1 MATDSATIYREIL
14 AQARVAAALAA
25 AGSLTAS
32 RVSISPIFSIDGL
45 TTPHIQVILPGEA
58 AIPHDRSGVGLIEE
72 EFRVAIIQQINR
84 DRFKTWTLAVSD
96 SGTSIT
102 KTVTAIRGDGL
113 ASGAS
118 GLHNFVT
125 ANAEGPITLLGWG
138 AIQLSDEDPNFIAQI
153 DRYRILYELDSY
165 A

>member
-25 AGSLTAS
+25 AGSLAAS
-32 RVSISPIFSIDGL
+32 RVSISPIFTIDGL

-58 AIPHDRSGVGLIEE
+58 GIPHNRSGVGLIEE
-72 EFRVAIIQQINR
+72 EFQVATIQQIHR
-84 DRFKTWTLAVSD
+84 DRFKTWTLAISD
-96 SGTSIT
+96 GGSSIT

-113 ASGAS
+113 AAGAS

-125 ANAEGPITLLGWG
+125 TNAEGPITLLGWG